1 MTEALIAA
9 FILILLSEI
18 ADKTQLVVFGLAL
31 KYKSPLKVFAGAL
44 TAHVVMDSIAIFIG
58 AFLGIILTGI
68 IATLIAMAF
77 IGLGFFEIW
86 KLYFRK
92 SVKKESKKKPSGS
105 PFIMSFL
112 LIAGSEFGDK
122 TQIVSGLLSSRYLL
136 PFDVLAGTVL
146 ALIVT
151 IGLTVLITRYIGD
164 RLPRKAIKTFTAF
177 VFILTGLLMFL
188 T

>member
-1 MTEALIAA
+1 MSEALIAA
-9 FILILLSEI
+9 FVFILLSEI

-31 KYKSPLKVFAGAL
+31 KYKSPLKVFSGAL
-44 TAHVVMDSIAIFIG
+44 AAHVVMDSVAIFIG

-68 IATLIAMAF
+68 ISILIALAF
-77 IGLGFFEIW
+77 IGLGIFEIW

-92 SVKKESKKKPSGS
+92 SVKKESKYKTTGS

-136 PFDVLAGTVL
+136 PIDVLAGTIL
-146 ALIVT
+146 ALVVT
-151 IGLTVLITRYIGD
+151 IGLTVLITKYVGD
-164 RLPRKAIKTFTAF
+164 KLPRKAIKTFTAL
-177 VFILTGLLMFL
+177 VFILTGFLMLLI
-188 T
+188 